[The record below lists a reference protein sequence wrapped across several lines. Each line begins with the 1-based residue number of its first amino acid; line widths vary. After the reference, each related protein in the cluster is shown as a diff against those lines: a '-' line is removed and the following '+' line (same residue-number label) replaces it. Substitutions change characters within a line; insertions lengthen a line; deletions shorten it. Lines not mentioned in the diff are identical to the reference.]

1 LLEGEDDDSLKS
13 ARGTEEMKAFEIRDG
28 FGIERLTLVDKSE
41 PVPGPGQA
49 LIKMKAFSLNYRDLM
64 VVTGTYNPRMKLPR
78 VPFSDG
84 AGEVIAIGQGV
95 TRVKAGDRVTP
106 TFMQKWIDGEP
117 DVEKGKS
124 ALGGGIDGLLAEYVV
139 LDQEGLVHIPEHL
152 SYEEAATLPCAAVT
166 AWHALIAEGQIKP
179 GDVVLTQGTGG
190 VSIFATQFAHM
201 AGARV
206 IVISS
211 NDQKIQRA
219 CKLGASEGINYKE
232 TPDWDKRVV
241 EMTGGVG
248 VDHVVELGGAG
259 TINRSLRAVRL
270 GGRISVIGAL
280 AGGAGDVSTV
290 SILMKNIRVQGIFVG
305 SRAMFEDMNRA
316 ISLHKMQ
323 PFVDRVFRF
332 DEAREALRH
341 IESASHFGKICLT
354 VQS

>member
-1 LLEGEDDDSLKS
+1 
-13 ARGTEEMKAFEIRDG
+13 MKAFEIRDG
-28 FGIERLTLVDKSE
+28 FGIEHLTMADKPE
-41 PVPGPGQA
+41 PVPATGQA
-49 LIKMKAFSLNYRDLM
+49 LVKMRAFSLNYRDLM

-84 AGEVIAIGQGV
+84 AGEVVAVGPAV
-95 TRVKAGDRVTP
+95 TRVKPGDRVTP
-106 TFMQKWIDGEP
+106 IFMQKWIDGEP

-124 ALGGGIDGLLAEYVV
+124 ALGGAIDGLLAEYVV
-139 LDQEGLVHIPEHL
+139 FDQEGLVHIPEHL

-166 AWHALIAEGQIKP
+166 AWHALVVEGQIKP
-179 GDVVLTQGTGG
+179 GDTVLTQGTGG

-201 AGARV
+201 AGARI
-206 IVISS
+206 IVTSS
-211 NDQKIQRA
+211 SDQKIERA
-219 CKLGASEGINYKE
+219 RKLGAWEGINYKE
-232 TPDWDKRVV
+232 TPDWDKRAA
-241 EMTGGVG
+241 ELTGGAG

-316 ISLHKMQ
+316 ISFHKMQ

-341 IESASHFGKICLT
+341 MESASHFAKICLT
-354 VQS
+354 VRS

>member
-1 LLEGEDDDSLKS
+1 
-13 ARGTEEMKAFEIRDG
+13 MKAFEIRDG
-28 FGIERLTLVDKSE
+28 FGIERLTMVDKPE

-49 LIKMKAFSLNYRDLM
+49 LVKMRAFSVNYRDLM

-84 AGEVIAIGQGV
+84 AGEVVAVGPAV
-95 TRVKAGDRVTP
+95 TRVKPGDRVTP
-106 TFMQKWIDGEP
+106 AFMQKWIDGQP
-117 DVEKGKS
+117 DVEKAKS
-124 ALGGGIDGLLAEYVV
+124 ALGGAIDGLLAEYVV

-152 SYEEAATLPCAAVT
+152 SFEEAATLPCAAVT
-166 AWHALIAEGQIKP
+166 AWHALITEGQIKP

-190 VSIFATQFAHM
+190 VSIFAIQFAHM

-206 IVISS
+206 LVTSSS
-211 NDQKIQRA
+211 NQKIERA
-219 CKLGASEGINYKE
+219 RKLGASEGINYKE
-232 TPDWDKRVV
+232 TPDWDKKTV
-241 EMTGGVG
+241 ELTGGAG

-280 AGGAGDVSTV
+280 TSGAGDVSTV
-290 SILMKNIRVQGIFVG
+290 SILMKNVRVQGIFVG

-316 ISLHKMQ
+316 ISLHQMQ

-332 DEAREALRH
+332 DETREALRH
-341 IESASHFGKICLT
+341 MESASHFGKIC
-354 VQS
+354 VVA

>member
-1 LLEGEDDDSLKS
+1 
-13 ARGTEEMKAFEIRDG
+13 MKAFEIRDG

-64 VVTGTYNPRMKLPR
+64 VVTGAYNPRMKLPR

-84 AGEVIAIGQGV
+84 AGEVIAIGPGV
-95 TRVKAGDRVTP
+95 TRVKVGERVTP

-124 ALGGGIDGLLAEYVV
+124 ALGGAVDGLLAEYVV

-152 SYEEAATLPCAAVT
+152 SYEEASSLPCAGVT
-166 AWHALIAEGQIKP
+166 AWHALVSEGQIKP
-179 GDVVLTQGTGG
+179 GDVILTQGTGG

-206 IVISS
+206 IVTSS
-211 NDQKIQRA
+211 SSRKIERA
-219 CKLGASEGINYKE
+219 RKLGASEGINYKDI
-232 TPDWDKRVV
+232 PDWDKKAI
-241 EMTGGVG
+241 ELTGGLG

-259 TINRSLRAVRL
+259 TINKSLRAVRL

-280 AGGAGDVSTV
+280 TGGAGDVTTV

>member
-1 LLEGEDDDSLKS
+1 
-13 ARGTEEMKAFEIRDG
+13 MKAFEIRDG

-124 ALGGGIDGLLAEYVV
+124 ALGGGIDGVLAEYVV
-139 LDQEGLVHIPEHL
+139 LDQQGLVHIPEHL

-201 AGARV
+201 TGARV

-354 VQS
+354 VPS

>member
-1 LLEGEDDDSLKS
+1 
-13 ARGTEEMKAFEIRDG
+13 MKAFEIRDG
-28 FGIERLTLVDKSE
+28 FGIERLTLVDKPE

-49 LIKMKAFSLNYRDLM
+49 LVKMRAFSLNFRDLM

-84 AGEVIAIGQGV
+84 AGEVAAVGPGV
-95 TRVKAGDRVTP
+95 TRVKVGDRVTP
-106 TFMQKWIDGEP
+106 IFMQKWIDGEP

-124 ALGGGIDGLLAEYVV
+124 ALGGAIDGLLAEYVA

-166 AWHALIAEGQIKP
+166 AWHALIVEGQIKA
-179 GDVVLTQGTGG
+179 GDTVLTQGTGG
-190 VSIFATQFAHM
+190 VSIFATQFAHL

-211 NDQKIQRA
+211 SDQKIERA
-219 CKLGASEGINYKE
+219 RKLGASEGINYKE
-232 TPDWDKRVV
+232 TPDWDKRAA
-241 EMTGGVG
+241 ELTGGAG
-248 VDHVVELGGAG
+248 VDHLVELGGAG

-270 GGRISVIGAL
+270 GGRVYLIGAL

-316 ISLHKMQ
+316 ISLHKLQ

-332 DEAREALRH
+332 DEAREALRQM
-341 IESASHFGKICLT
+341 ESASHFGKICLT
-354 VQS
+354 VRS

>member
-1 LLEGEDDDSLKS
+1 
-13 ARGTEEMKAFEIRDG
+13 MKAFEIRDG

-41 PVPGPGQA
+41 PLPGPGQA
-49 LIKMKAFSLNYRDLM
+49 LIKMRAFSLNYRDLM

-84 AGEVIAIGQGV
+84 AGEVIAIGPGV
-95 TRVKAGDRVTP
+95 TRVKVGDRVTP
-106 TFMQKWIDGEP
+106 IFMQKWIDGEP
-117 DVEKGKS
+117 NVEKGKS
-124 ALGGGIDGLLAEYVV
+124 ALGGAVDGILAEYVV

-179 GDVVLTQGTGG
+179 GDVILTQGTGG

-211 NDQKIQRA
+211 SDQKIERA
-219 CKLGASEGINYKE
+219 CSLGASRGINYKE
-232 TPDWDKRVV
+232 TPDWDKRAT

-354 VQS
+354 MRS

>member
-1 LLEGEDDDSLKS
+1 
-13 ARGTEEMKAFEIRDG
+13 MKAFEIRDG
-28 FGIERLTLVDKSE
+28 FGIERLTLVDKPE

-49 LIKMKAFSLNYRDLM
+49 LIKMRAFSLNYRDLM

-84 AGEVIAIGQGV
+84 AGEVIAIGPGV
-95 TRVKAGDRVTP
+95 TRVKVEDRVTP
-106 TFMQKWIDGEP
+106 IFMQKWIDGEP

-124 ALGGGIDGLLAEYVV
+124 ALGGAIDGLLAEYVV

-166 AWHALIAEGQIKP
+166 AWHALTAEGQTKP

-201 AGARV
+201 SGARV
-206 IVISS
+206 IVTSS
-211 NDQKIQRA
+211 SDQKIERA
-219 CKLGASEGINYKE
+219 HELGASEGINYKE
-232 TPDWDKRVV
+232 TPDWDKRAV
-241 EMTGGVG
+241 ELTGGVG

-305 SRAMFEDMNRA
+305 SRSMFEDMNRA

-341 IESASHFGKICLT
+341 LESASHFGKICLT
-354 VQS
+354 VRS

>member
-1 LLEGEDDDSLKS
+1 
-13 ARGTEEMKAFEIRDG
+13 MKAFEIRDG

-84 AGEVIAIGQGV
+84 AGEVIGIGPGV
-95 TRVKAGDRVTP
+95 TRVKVGDRVTP
-106 TFMQKWIDGEP
+106 IFMPKWIDGEP

-124 ALGGGIDGLLAEYVV
+124 ALGGAVDGLLAEYVV
-139 LDQEGLVHIPEHL
+139 LDQQGLVHIPEHL

-190 VSIFATQFAHM
+190 VSIFATQFAYM

-206 IVISS
+206 IVTSS
-211 NDQKIQRA
+211 SDQKIERA
-219 CKLGASEGINYKE
+219 RKLGASEGINYKE
-232 TPDWDKRVV
+232 NPDWDKKALDL
-241 EMTGGVG
+241 TAGVG
-248 VDHVVELGGAG
+248 VDHVIELGGAG
-259 TINRSLRAVRL
+259 TINKSLRAVRL
-270 GGRISVIGAL
+270 GGRISLIGAL
-280 AGGAGDVSTV
+280 TGGAGDVSTV
-290 SILMKNIRVQGIFVG
+290 SILMKNVRVQGIFVG